1 MIAESTLKTK
11 RRVKIFPPQG
21 HSDENSMEQGTCSW
35 SPGTEW
41 EAQRLSRVGRW
52 KLSMIKMTPHISGRE
67 RAGERAFSRA
77 DLGKRIHQVEAKRS
91 LDPLLMIP
99 LTKEGSRWKR
109 LTLER

>member
-21 HSDENSMEQGTCSW
+21 HSDENSMEQRTCPW

-41 EAQRLSRVGRW
+41 EAQRLSPVGSW
-52 KLSMIKMTPHISGRE
+52 KLSMIKMSPHISG
-67 RAGERAFSRA
+67 GERAVSQA
-77 DLGKRIHQVEAKRS
+77 ELGKRTHQVEAKRS